1 MHPPAGKLRQGEGA
15 ESQEGHRGTPGTQN
29 SDISA
34 LQRKV
39 KSSIPSSW
47 PPSPAHSRGSTA
59 GTQHTAGNRGREFT
73 QQAGLSPGCK
83 WGRGEQGSHPQWVYE
98 PQDLAGQHTGVIGTM
113 GKLSVGGVGCPGW
126 GTGTRRDTVT
136 TSCLGRAPEEK
147 EGTFPRAM
155 GTGRAGTG
163 LGKRKDKKE
172 ISQQEIWVK
181 NFPREQWRRRGG
193 GSWVRG
199 WGTGWAGD
207 ARCSWEPSRPLTTKM

>member
-1 MHPPAGKLRQGEGA
+1 MLRAKRGT
-15 ESQEGHRGTPGTQN
+15 EGHQAPRTRTFQPPGAGRG
-29 SDISA
+29 
-34 LQRKV
+34 LQRKA

-59 GTQHTAGNRGREFT
+59 GTQQATEAGSLLNRWDCP
-73 QQAGLSPGCK
+73 PGYK
-83 WGRGEQGSHPQWVYE
+83 YGRGEQGSHPQWVHE

-181 NFPREQWRRRGG
+181 NFPREQWRRRRGG

-207 ARCSWEPSRPLTTKM
+207 AGCSWEPSSLISHPDH